1 MIRMGV
7 SGWMFLLVPAYP
19 GGPGQKAVK
28 RLCVRVCVCVCVSKC
43 LSYGAAYQKLH
54 SAVFMLPEKDVP
66 SAVVGTV
73 RGWCRDY
80 AAGLEESSTGE
91 VPRLQKFCCHNYW
104 VFAAFSSVVGEGA
117 TLRFFTQQL
126 NIFVTFVC
134 EAEIVHAII
143 LCMHHRRYRHFCQIV
158 SMPGL
163 SFSNTVFQRMMHA
176 SVQLCSIW
184 EKGTALVF
192 FW

>member
-1 MIRMGV
+1 
-7 SGWMFLLVPAYP
+7 
-19 GGPGQKAVK
+19 
-28 RLCVRVCVCVCVSKC
+28 
-43 LSYGAAYQKLH
+43 
-54 SAVFMLPEKDVP
+54 MLPEKDVP

-73 RGWCRDY
+73 RRWCRDY
-80 AAGLEESSTGE
+80 AAGLEESSTGV
-91 VPRLQKFCCHNYW
+91 VPWLQKFCCHDYW
-104 VFAAFSSVVGEGA
+104 VFVAFSSVVGEGA

-126 NIFVTFVC
+126 NIFVTFAC
-134 EAEIVHAII
+134 KADIVHAII
-143 LCMHHRRYRHFCQIV
+143 SCMHHRCYRHFCEIV

-176 SVQLCSIW
+176 TVQLLQCKLFKNRAAAGWTLAEHLCSIW